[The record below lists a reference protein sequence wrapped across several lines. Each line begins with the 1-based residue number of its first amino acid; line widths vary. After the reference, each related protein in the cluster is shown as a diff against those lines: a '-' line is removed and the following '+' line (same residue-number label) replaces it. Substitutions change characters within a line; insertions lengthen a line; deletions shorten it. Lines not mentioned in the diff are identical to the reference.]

1 MSIKVI
7 GFDLFGTLVDL
18 LGYSDKAERR
28 AYGDCISNPVWH
40 PFRWE
45 PYWER
50 MPEFPDSGEGIA
62 KLQMEGFRVVCLSNA
77 PFPLAMAIASH
88 NGLCWD
94 GIIPLE
100 TIRTYKPNPV
110 TYQYA
115 ADLCQ
120 VNPSEFLMV
129 SANKDFGDI
138 ENSRKVGCK
147 SQLIR
152 HPECPATVI
161 ELAEWLHAGKIGT

>member
-1 MSIKVI
+1 MSIEVI

-18 LGYSDKAERR
+18 VGFSDRAERVH
-28 AYGDCISNPVWH
+28 YGETIQAKPWR

-62 KLQMEGFRVVCLSNA
+62 KLQMAGYRVVCLSNA
-77 PFPLAMAIASH
+77 PFPLAMAIASA
-88 NGLCWD
+88 NQFCWD
-94 GIIPLE
+94 GIVPLE
-100 TIRTYKPNPV
+100 TIKLYKPHTE
-110 TYQYA
+110 TYA
-115 ADLCQ
+115 FACKLCQ
-120 VNPSEFLMV
+120 VFPEDFLMV

-138 ENSRKVGCK
+138 ENSRVVGCK

-152 HPECPATVI
+152 HPGCPATVI
-161 ELAEWLHAGKIGT
+161 ELAEWLKDGRIR